1 MGAKELFLVFSLP
14 FTENC
19 TCACTHTHTVPLA
32 CTCACTHTHTVPFT
46 ENCTCAHT
54 HTVPLACTLIE
65 ITLTEAMM
73 DQCHTIL
80 RWDHKCDQPLH
91 SLSSSQLLKCCWK
104 TARVNDT
111 AINKMQK
118 WHKHRIRFLHITDNQ
133 QIPIKQDS
141 HNHKSVYSYR
151 IKKVMQ
157 RWPSNI
163 FIPTEYM
170 VPNVC

>member
-1 MGAKELFLVFSLP
+1 MGYTSFSLFDSTLFCP
-14 FTENC
+14 TPRCLKSDLECSTQALDTRIKDGCQRIVSSFLTPLHRKLYMC
-19 TCACTHTHTVPLA
+19 MHTHTVPFTEN

-111 AINKMQK
+111 AINKM
-118 WHKHRIRFLHITDNQ
+118 
-133 QIPIKQDS
+133 
-141 HNHKSVYSYR
+141 
-151 IKKVMQ
+151 
-157 RWPSNI
+157 
-163 FIPTEYM
+163 
-170 VPNVC
+170 